1 MKETQHILNRL
12 GAADRAHQR
21 EAGGRLL
28 LRSVKYICAFVLAA
42 FAADVALHL
51 SASWR
56 LGLLIALGAAALGLA
71 GAAWYLAFIRRN
83 RLEHIARFLETRDPK
98 LGSRL
103 INLLQLQSQTD
114 DSTLAPLTRD
124 LAKQAVE
131 TYAAE
136 LRPVPLERLAH
147 TGEIPRHLKRAAWA
161 LLGFAAVCAVFFR
174 VTPIEFARFTD
185 PFGDHPP
192 YSFTRLEIV
201 EPGAAGTNVLYGRGF
216 AVRVKS
222 GGHLPKEVFLTAFP
236 TNHPEQAVTQAMFD
250 KGGGGFDQLVDN
262 IRTGLVVFAHTK
274 DLASRSKQ
282 ARIDVVLTPQLD
294 KAFVRVA
301 PPAYTGLKTEE
312 KPYAFK
318 AVQALTGS
326 EVRFRLQSNRPL
338 REGLV
343 EIAVADQPP
352 QRLVLTPSAENE
364 VSGAFIASNSC
375 RLRFSLTDV
384 AGLPSQDDWQG
395 SLTVTHDL
403 PPEIRV
409 TEPERDGFVAMDF
422 KLKAQFEASD
432 DYGLRTV
439 RIHRGLN
446 GVYSAPR
453 VVNYDTLLRDSR
465 ESVDFDI
472 AQLGVEPGDII
483 SLFAEAIDTAPE
495 PHLAR
500 SDTVR
505 LMVISV
511 EDYNNFLRERTDLAD
526 TEAKYEEL
534 MDKLRELIEDQKKLG
549 AEAEKLREQAAKA
562 NEKQAD
568 EITRRLDDLI
578 AKQNELNEKLNQ
590 QAGRMENFVRENPVY
605 DVEKELQQTLRE
617 QAGNI
622 RQSTSTNDAASRDI
636 AQQSSPPNGQRQVKP
651 GMLEDF
657 KRESDAQV
665 TRLGGAQEETEK
677 QIAETL
683 QDMSKMQEL
692 QKDFAQFES
701 LYETQQELARLAQAY
716 NRPGELSR
724 EDQLALKEL
733 AASQREV
740 GELLKQLGEKL
751 KDDAKAAEELFPK
764 AAKSGRDLAEAI
776 SDLRLAPLAGQ
787 ATDKMLAGKGEQSYQ
802 LADRIRSE
810 MEKLFGECQG
820 GNCPGSNELDSYLN
834 LNRGMKPGQNFSQ
847 MARSRKF
854 GRAGSPSFAQGMSQG
869 KGDGTSGSSGY
880 AVRDSSS
887 LNVMG
892 NEMRASRS
900 RATARQT
907 SPLGA
912 GLGNPT
918 LASSRTDPDKSDTM
932 KNLNPVN
939 RQSSSVSTEAGLDE
953 YNDVVESYFKAITA
967 PKPPKG
973 NTP

>member
-12 GAADRAHQR
+12 AAADRAHQR

-28 LRSVKYICAFVLAA
+28 LRGVKFALGFVLAA

-51 SASWR
+51 SAGWR
-56 LGLLIALGAAALGLA
+56 LGLLLALVTAALGLA
-71 GAAWYLAFIRRN
+71 GAAWYLAFLRRN
-83 RLEHIARFLETRDPK
+83 RLEHIARFLETRDPN

-114 DSTLAPLTRD
+114 DPTLAPLTRD

-131 TYAAE
+131 TYAAD
-136 LRPVPLERLAH
+136 LRPVPLERLAR

-201 EPGAAGTNVLYGRGF
+201 EPGPAGTNVLYGRGF
-216 AVRVKS
+216 AVRVRS
-222 GGHLPKEVFLTAFP
+222 GGHQPKEVFLTAFP
-236 TNHPEQAVTQAMFD
+236 THHPEQAVTQAMFD
-250 KGGGGFDQLVDN
+250 KGGGTFDQLVDN
-262 IRTGLVVFAHTK
+262 VRTGLVVFAHTK

-282 ARIDVVLTPQLD
+282 VRIDVVLTPQLD
-294 KAFVRVA
+294 KAFARVA

-312 KPYAFK
+312 KTYAFK
-318 AVQALTGS
+318 AVSALAGS

-338 REGLV
+338 REGLA
-343 EIAVADQPP
+343 EITVADQLP
-352 QRLVLTPSAENE
+352 QRLVLTNSAENE

-375 RLRFSLTDV
+375 RLRFSLTDI

-395 SLTVTHDL
+395 TLTVTHDL

-409 TEPERDGFVAMDF
+409 VEPERDGFVAMDF

-432 DYGLRTV
+432 DYGLRTI

-446 GVYSAPR
+446 GVYSAPK
-453 VVNYDTLLRDSR
+453 VVTYDSILRDSR
-465 ESVDFDI
+465 ESVDFNF
-472 AQLGVEPGDII
+472 AELGVEPGDVI

-500 SDTVR
+500 SETVR

-511 EDYNNFLRERTDLAD
+511 EDYNNFLREQTDLAD
-526 TEAKYEEL
+526 TGAKYEEL

-549 AEAEKLREQAAKA
+549 TDAEKLKEQAAKA
-562 NEKQAD
+562 DPKQAD
-568 EITRRLDDLI
+568 DLTRRLDDLI

-590 QAGRMENFVRENPVY
+590 QAGRMENFVREDPVY
-605 DVEKELQQTLRE
+605 DVEKELQKTLRE
-617 QAGNI
+617 QAANI
-622 RQSTSTNDAASRDI
+622 RQSTSTNDAAARDI
-636 AQQSSPPNGQRQVKP
+636 AQQSSPPEGGRQVKP
-651 GMLEDF
+651 GMMEDF

-665 TRLGGAQEETEK
+665 ARLGGVQEQAEK
-677 QIAETL
+677 EIAETL

-701 LYETQQELARLAQAY
+701 LYETQQELARLAEAY

-733 AASQREV
+733 ASTQREV
-740 GELLKQLGEKL
+740 GALLDQLGEKL
-751 KDDAKAAEELFPK
+751 QSDAKAAEELFPK
-764 AAKSGRDLAEAI
+764 AAQSGRDLADKI
-776 SDLRLAPLAGQ
+776 SELRLVPLAGQ
-787 ATDKMLAGKGEQSYQ
+787 ATDRMLAGNGEQSFQ

-820 GNCPGSNELDSYLN
+820 GNCPGGNELDSYLS
-834 LNRGMKPGQNFSQ
+834 LSRGMKPGQNFSQ

-854 GRAGSPSFAQGMSQG
+854 GRAGLPGFAQGMAQG
-869 KGDGTSGSSGY
+869 EGAGGSSGF

-900 RATARQT
+900 SATARQS

-912 GLGNPT
+912 GKGGPT
-918 LASSRTDPDKSDTM
+918 TASTRLDPDKSDAM

-939 RQSSSVSTEAGLDE
+939 RQSGSVSTEAGLDE
-953 YNDVVESYFKAITA
+953 YNDVVESYFKAITTK
-967 PKPPKG
+967 KPPKG

>member
-1 MKETQHILNRL
+1 MKTQHILNRL
-12 GAADRAHQR
+12 VAADRAHQR

-28 LRSVKYICAFVLAA
+28 LRSIKYVCAFVLAA

-51 SASWR
+51 SADWR
-56 LGLLIALGAAALGLA
+56 LGLLVGLGLTVIGLA
-71 GAAWYLAFIRRN
+71 GGAWYLAFIRRN

-114 DSTLAPLTRD
+114 DPTLAPLTRD

-136 LRPVPLERLAH
+136 LGPVPLERLAR
-147 TGEIPRHLKRAAWA
+147 TGEISRQLKRAAWA
-161 LLGFAAVCAVFFR
+161 VLGFVAVCAAFFR
-174 VTPIEFARFTD
+174 VTPIEIARFTD

-201 EPGAAGTNVLYGRGF
+201 EPGATGTNVLYGRGF
-216 AVRVKS
+216 VVRVKS
-222 GGHLPKEVFLTAFP
+222 SGHLPKEVFLTAFP
-236 TNHPEQAVTQAMFD
+236 TNQPGQAVTQAMFD
-250 KGGGGFDQLVDN
+250 KGGGTFDQLVDD
-262 IRTGLVVFAHTK
+262 IRTGMVVFAHTK
-274 DLASRSKQ
+274 DRASLSKQ
-282 ARIDVVLTPQLD
+282 TRIDVVLTPQLD
-294 KAFVRVA
+294 RAFVQVT
-301 PPAYTGLKTEE
+301 PPVYTGLKTEE
-312 KPYAFK
+312 KPYSFK
-318 AVQALTGS
+318 VMQTLAGS
-326 EVRFRLQSNRPL
+326 EVKFRLQSNRPL

-343 EIAVADQPP
+343 EITTPDQPP
-352 QRLVLTPSAENE
+352 QSLVLKPSAENE
-364 VSGAFIASNSC
+364 VSGTFIASNSC
-375 RLRFSLTDV
+375 RLRFGLTDV
-384 AGLPSQDDWQG
+384 AGLPSQDDWEG

-403 PPEIRV
+403 PPEIRIV
-409 TEPERDGFVAMDF
+409 EPERDGFVSMDF
-422 KLKAQFEASD
+422 KLKAQFEAND

-446 GVYSAPR
+446 GVYSAPKL
-453 VVNYDTLLRDSR
+453 VNYDTLLRDSR
-465 ESVDFDI
+465 ESVDFNF
-472 AQLGVEPGDII
+472 AELGVEPGDVV

-500 SDTVR
+500 SETVR

-511 EDYNNFLRERTDLAD
+511 EDYNNFLREQSDLAD

-534 MDKLRELIEDQKKLG
+534 MDKLRELIEDQKALG
-549 AEAEKLREQAAKA
+549 ADAEKLKGQAAKA
-562 NEKQAD
+562 DPKQAD
-568 EITRRLDDLI
+568 EIARRLDDLI

-590 QAGRMENFVRENPVY
+590 QARRMENFVREKPVY
-605 DVEKELQQTLRE
+605 DVEKELQETLRQ
-617 QAGNI
+617 QAASI
-622 RQSTSTNDAASRDI
+622 RQSTSTNDAAARNI
-636 AQQSSPPNGQRQVKP
+636 AQQSSPPDGARQVKP

-665 TRLGGAQEETEK
+665 ARLGGVQEQAEK
-677 QIAETL
+677 EIADTL

-692 QKDFAQFES
+692 QKDFAEFES
-701 LYETQQELARLAQAY
+701 LYETQQELARQAQAY

-733 AASQREV
+733 AATQREV
-740 GELLKQLGEKL
+740 GELLKQLGGKL
-751 KDDAKAAEELFPK
+751 QDDAKAAEDLFPK
-764 AAKSGRDLAEAI
+764 AAKSGRDLADKI
-776 SDLRLAPLAGQ
+776 SELRLAPLAHQ
-787 ATDKMLAGKGEQSYQ
+787 ATDRMLAGNGEQSFQ
-802 LADRIRSE
+802 MADRIRSE

-820 GNCPGSNELDSYLN
+820 GNCPNGSELDSYLK

-854 GRAGSPSFAQGMSQG
+854 GRAGMSGFAPGPAQGE
-869 KGDGTSGSSGY
+869 GTSGSSGF

-900 RATARQT
+900 RATGRQ
-907 SPLGA
+907 SNPLGA
-912 GLGNPT
+912 GVGGPT
-918 LASSRTDPDKSDTM
+918 TASSRTDPDKSDTM

-939 RQSSSVSTEAGLDE
+939 RRSGSVSTEAGLDE
-953 YNDVVESYFKAITA
+953 YDDVVESYFKAITA

-973 NTP
+973 NSP

>member
-1 MKETQHILNRL
+1 MKQTQYILNRL
-12 GAADRAHQR
+12 AAADRAHQR

-28 LRSVKYICAFVLAA
+28 LRSVKYVCAFILAA

-51 SASWR
+51 SAGWR
-56 LGLLIALGAAALGLA
+56 LGLLLALGVVAIGLA
-71 GAAWYLAFIRRN
+71 IVAWYLAFVRRN

-103 INLLQLQSQTD
+103 INLLQLQSQTED
-114 DSTLAPLTRD
+114 PALAPLTRD

-136 LRPVPLERLAH
+136 LRRVPLERLAH

-161 LLGFAAVCAVFFR
+161 VLAFAAVCAVFFR

-185 PFGDHPP
+185 PYGDHPP

-201 EPGAAGTNVLYGRGF
+201 DPGATGTNVLYGRGF
-216 AVRVKS
+216 VVRVKS

-236 TNHPEQAVTQAMFD
+236 TNHPEQAITQAMFD
-250 KGGGGFDQLVDN
+250 KGGGTFDQLVDN

-282 ARIDVVLTPQLD
+282 TRLDVVLTPQLD

-301 PPAYTGLKTEE
+301 PPTYTGLKAEE

-318 AVQALTGS
+318 PVQALAGS

-343 EIAVADQPP
+343 EITVADEPP

-384 AGLPSQDDWQG
+384 AGLPSQGDWQG

-403 PPEIRV
+403 PPEIRIV
-409 TEPERDGFVAMDF
+409 EPEGDGFVAMDF
-422 KLKAQFEASD
+422 KLKTQYEAGD

-439 RIHRGLN
+439 RLHRGLN
-446 GVYSAPR
+446 GIYSAPKS
-453 VVNYDTLLRDSR
+453 VSYDTLLRDSR
-465 ESVDFDI
+465 ESEDFEI
-472 AQLGVEPGDII
+472 AQLGVEPGDVI

-500 SDTVR
+500 SGTVR

-511 EDYNNFLRERTDLAD
+511 EDYNDYLREKTDLAD

-534 MDKLRELIEDQKKLG
+534 MDHLRDLIEEQKKLG
-549 AEAEKLREQAAKA
+549 ADAEKLKQLAAKA
-562 NEKQAD
+562 DAKQTD
-568 EITRRLDDLI
+568 ELARRLDDLI

-590 QAGRMENFVRENPVY
+590 QAGRMEKFVRENPVY
-605 DVEKELQQTLRE
+605 DVEKELQETLRQ
-617 QAGNI
+617 QAANV
-622 RQSTSTNDAASRDI
+622 RQSTSTNDAAAREI
-636 AQQSSPPNGQRQVKP
+636 AQLSSPPGAERQVKP

-665 TRLGGAQEETEK
+665 ARLGGVQEQTEK

-701 LYETQQELARLAQAY
+701 LYQTQQELARLAEAY

-733 AASQREV
+733 AATQREV
-740 GELLKQLGEKL
+740 GALLKQLGEKL
-751 KDDAKAAEELFPK
+751 QNDAKAAEELFPK
-764 AAKSGRDLAEAI
+764 AAQSGRDLAEKI
-776 SDLRLAPLAGQ
+776 SELRLTPLANQ
-787 ATDKMLAGKGEQSYQ
+787 ATDRMLAGNGQQSFQ

-820 GNCPGSNELDSYLN
+820 GNCPNGGELDSYLS
-834 LNRGMKPGQNFSQ
+834 LSRGMKPGQNFSQ

-854 GRAGSPSFAQGMSQG
+854 GRASSPGFAQSQG
-869 KGDGTSGSSGY
+869 QAQGEGVSGSSGF

-912 GLGNPT
+912 GIGTPS
-918 LASSRTDPDKSDTM
+918 LAGSRNDPDKSDTM

-939 RQSSSVSTEAGLDE
+939 RQSGNVSTETGLDE
-953 YNDVVESYFKAITA
+953 YNDVVESYFKAITTK
-967 PKPPKG
+967 KP
-973 NTP
+973 

>member
-12 GAADRAHQR
+12 AAADRAHQR

-28 LRSVKYICAFVLAA
+28 LRSVKYGCALVLAA
-42 FAADVALHL
+42 FATDVALHL
-51 SASWR
+51 SAGWR
-56 LGLLIALGAAALGLA
+56 LGLLLALGAAALGLA

-114 DSTLAPLTRD
+114 DPTLAPLTRD

-131 TYAAE
+131 TYATD
-136 LRPVPLERLAH
+136 LRPVPLERLAR
-147 TGEIPRHLKRAAWA
+147 TGEIPRQLKRAAWA

-174 VTPIEFARFTD
+174 VTVIEFARFTD
-185 PFGDHPP
+185 PYGDHPP

-216 AVRVKS
+216 VVRVKS

-236 TNHPEQAVTQAMFD
+236 TNQPEQAVTQAMFD
-250 KGGGGFDQLVDN
+250 KGGGAFDQLVDN
-262 IRTGLVVFAHTK
+262 VRTGLVVFAHTK
-274 DLASRSKQ
+274 DRASLSKQ
-282 ARIDVVLTPQLD
+282 TRIDVVLTPQLD

-312 KPYAFK
+312 KPYSFK

-326 EVRFRLQSNRPL
+326 EVKFRLQSNRPL

-343 EIAVADQPP
+343 EITAGDQPP
-352 QRLVLTPSAENE
+352 QRLALTPTAENE
-364 VSGAFIASNSC
+364 VSGTFTASNSC
-375 RLRFSLTDV
+375 RLRFSLTDI

-403 PPEIRV
+403 PPEIRIV
-409 TEPERDGFVAMDF
+409 EPERDGFVAMDF
-422 KLKAQFEASD
+422 KLKAQFEADD

-446 GVYSAPR
+446 GIYSAPK
-453 VVNYDTLLRDSR
+453 VVTYDTLVRDSR
-465 ESVDFDI
+465 ESVDLNI
-472 AQLGVEPGDII
+472 AELGVEPGDII

-511 EDYNNFLRERTDLAD
+511 EDYNNFLREQTDLAD

-534 MDKLRELIEDQKKLG
+534 MDQLRELIEEQKKLG
-549 AEAEKLREQAAKA
+549 TEAEALKEQTAKA
-562 NEKQAD
+562 DAGQTD
-568 EITRRLDDLI
+568 EIARRLDELI
-578 AKQNELNEKLNQ
+578 AKQNELNAKLNQ
-590 QAGRMENFVRENPVY
+590 QAGRMENFVREDPVY
-605 DVEKELQQTLRE
+605 DVEKELQETLRE
-617 QAGNI
+617 QAANV
-622 RQSTSTNDAASRDI
+622 RQSTSTNDAAARDI
-636 AQQSSPPNGQRQVKP
+636 AQRSSPPGAARQVQP
-651 GMLEDF
+651 TMLEDF
-657 KRESDAQV
+657 KRESDEQV
-665 TRLGGAQEETEK
+665 ARLGGVQEQTE
-677 QIAETL
+677 QEIAETL

-692 QKDFAQFES
+692 QKDFAQFEA

-740 GELLKQLGEKL
+740 GALLDQLREKL
-751 KDDAKAAEELFPK
+751 QEDAQAAEELFPK
-764 AAKSGRDLAEAI
+764 AAQSGRFLADKI
-776 SDLRLAPLAGQ
+776 SELRLVPLAGQ
-787 ATDKMLAGKGEQSYQ
+787 ATDRMLAGNGEQSFQ

-820 GNCPGSNELDSYLN
+820 GNSPSGNELDSYLS
-834 LNRGMKPGQNFSQ
+834 LNRGLKPGQNFAQ

-854 GRAGSPSFAQGMSQG
+854 GRAGLPSFAPGMGQGEGM
-869 KGDGTSGSSGY
+869 TGSAGF
-880 AVRDSSS
+880 AVRDSAS

-892 NEMRASRS
+892 NELRASRS
-900 RATARQT
+900 SATARQS

-912 GLGNPT
+912 GLGGP
-918 LASSRTDPDKSDTM
+918 AFAGARTDPDKSDTM

-939 RQSSSVSTEAGLDE
+939 RQSGSVATEAGLDE